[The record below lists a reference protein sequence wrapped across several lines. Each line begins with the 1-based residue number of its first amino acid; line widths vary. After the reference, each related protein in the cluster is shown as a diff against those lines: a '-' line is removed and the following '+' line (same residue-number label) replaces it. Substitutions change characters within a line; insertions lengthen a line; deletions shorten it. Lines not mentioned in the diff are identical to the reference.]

1 LSGFRI
7 MEDYLKLE
15 KIQEELQAEVPR
27 LNIQLDK
34 LR

>member
-1 LSGFRI
+1 
-7 MEDYLKLE
+7 MEDDLKLE

-27 LNIQLDK
+27 LNIHLDR

>member
-1 LSGFRI
+1 
-7 MEDYLKLE
+7 MEDDLKLE

-27 LNIQLDK
+27 LNIQLDR

>member
-1 LSGFRI
+1 
-7 MEDYLKLE
+7 MEDDLKLE

-27 LNIQLDK
+27 LNLQLDK

>member
-1 LSGFRI
+1 
-7 MEDYLKLE
+7 MEDDLKLE

-27 LNIQLDK
+27 LNRQLDK

>member
-1 LSGFRI
+1 
-7 MEDYLKLE
+7 MEDDLKLE

-27 LNIQLDK
+27 LNVQLDK

>member
-1 LSGFRI
+1 
-7 MEDYLKLE
+7 MEDDLKLE

-27 LNIQLDK
+27 LNLQLDR

>member
-1 LSGFRI
+1 
-7 MEDYLKLE
+7 MEDDLKLE